1 MVDNSKNVMKT
12 FSDYRDDQEMQLI
25 QIRLIP
31 GHKYIGK
38 KLKELNLGDVLVVLI
53 RRKDGNTVVPR
64 GDTRIQE
71 GDVLVMNAS

>member
-1 MVDNSKNVMKT
+1 MVDNSQNVMKT

-25 QIRLIP
+25 QIRLFP
-31 GHKYIGK
+31 GQNISGK
-38 KLKELNLGDVLVVLI
+38 LIELNLGDVLVVLI